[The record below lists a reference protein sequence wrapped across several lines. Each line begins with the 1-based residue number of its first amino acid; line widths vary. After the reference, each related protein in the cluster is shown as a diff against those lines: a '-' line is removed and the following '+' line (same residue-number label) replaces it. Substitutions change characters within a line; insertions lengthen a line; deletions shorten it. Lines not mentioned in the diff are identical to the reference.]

1 MLDRYRSSG
10 ARYGWKQGDWR
21 PGGRGYE
28 LVSEADLEADAVLRR
43 VILGAFPEDGWLSEE
58 GEQDASRLERERV
71 WVVDPLDGTREFLE
85 GVPEYAVSIGLVRDR
100 EAAAGVVYNPAADRM
115 YAAAVGSGGDE
126 YRLDGASSLAEGYML
141 AGRGEWRFGDL
152 PPVPDGTKLMPVGSI
167 AYRMALLATGNGC
180 LIFTAGRRSE
190 WDLAAGAALLGAAGA
205 VVTDLDGEGLRFNG
219 VDTQVKGLI
228 AGSRELHAEALGLWR
243 RSGWRLV

>member
-126 YRLDGASSLAEGYML
+126 YRLDGASSLAEGYI
-141 AGRGEWRFGDL
+141 RGF
-152 PPVPDGTKLMPVGSI
+152 
-167 AYRMALLATGNGC
+167 
-180 LIFTAGRRSE
+180 
-190 WDLAAGAALLGAAGA
+190 AAGARRYEADAGGIDCLPDGAAGDGERLSDLYGGPSERVGLGGGGGVVGAAGA
-205 VVTDLDGEGLRFNG
+205 VVTDLDG
-219 VDTQVKGLI
+219 KGCVSTGWI
-228 AGSRELHAEALGLWR
+228 R
-243 RSGWRLV
+243 R